1 MCLDTVTDMT
11 GTLNK
16 VTCDNSDDVINLG
29 L

>member
-1 MCLDTVTDMT
+1 MYLDTVTDMT

>member
-1 MCLDTVTDMT
+1 MCLDTVTDMI

-16 VTCDNSDDVINLG
+16 VTCDNSDDVIDLG